1 MESRRK
7 AGRRP
12 VAGSVAAKG
21 QAPTV
26 TVANTPP
33 VFPQIEAI
41 IRSGG
46 QIMIGTVAPITGAAV
61 AHDGKST
68 LAMLRCQA
76 QETLPDLLQ
85 RLEAA
90 IGAAEATGK
99 RVDEINRPNAAQRY
113 EL

>member
-1 MESRRK
+1 MESRR

-12 VAGSVAAKG
+12 RAGSVAAQG
-21 QAPTV
+21 QAPS
-26 TVANTPP
+26 VAAFRTPAT
-33 VFPQIEAI
+33 FPQIEAI

-68 LAMLRCQA
+68 LAMLRCRP
-76 QETLPDLLQ
+76 QEPLPDLLQ

-90 IGAAEATGK
+90 ISTAKATGN